1 MHVFSF
7 ILFFPLI
14 VCVSSSFRE
23 ITVLIVQFIFL
34 TRAALTQLTDPI
46 HLVGRS
52 VDRRRRIIS
61 ASKKPRT
68 DKQQESPARARG
80 KKAGPVMIQTD
91 THVYM
96 MAAPPPTMRVREGSD
111 RGAQGNDQRRAA
123 VRASDQRSSS

>member
-1 MHVFSF
+1 
-7 ILFFPLI
+7 
-14 VCVSSSFRE
+14 VCVCVFSSFRE

-46 HLVGRS
+46 HLVRWSVGRS
-52 VDRRRRIIS
+52 
-61 ASKKPRT
+61 
-68 DKQQESPARARG
+68 SPPHYFRQREATGRAVARARAARKQG
-80 KKAGPVMIQTD
+80 ALAMIQTD